1 MIGRVT
7 QQTVQRSTLANL
19 QLNLSKVSDLQSRMS
34 GGKKIT
40 KASDDPAG
48 AAQAL
53 ALRAQTRATQQYGRN
68 ADDGIGWLST
78 ADTALQSSV
87 TQLRRARDLTVQSGS
102 GALSAAGRE
111 AIATEIDGIRDGLL
125 GLANTSYLGRSVF
138 AGTSDAG
145 AAFTDSASATPYSWT
160 GTTGASVQRRLS
172 ADTTVRADVDGT
184 AAFGEGSSSVFA
196 LLDSISS
203 DLRAGVDVTP
213 RLNEIDSRMSTMLGE
228 LSGVGTRYNQITA
241 AQDTQAKSLQ
251 DLATRQSG
259 VEDVD
264 LSQTIVEL
272 QMQEVAYQGALGATA
287 RVLQPT
293 LMDFLK

>member
-48 AAQAL
+48 TAQAL
-53 ALRAQTRATQQYGRN
+53 ALRAQTRATQQYRRN

-102 GALSAAGRE
+102 GAMSAAGRE

-125 GLANTSYLGRSVF
+125 SLANTTTSGDRSSP
-138 AGTSDAG
+138 ARPTPGWRSPTRRRRRRTPGPAPPARACSDG
-145 AAFTDSASATPYSWT
+145 SARTPPCGPTPTAPPRSAT
-160 GTTGASVQRRLS
+160 
-172 ADTTVRADVDGT
+172 
-184 AAFGEGSSSVFA
+184 GSTSVFA
-196 LLDSISS
+196 LLDNISS
-203 DLRAGVDVTP
+203 DLRAGVDADTP
-213 RLNEIDSRMSTMLGE
+213 ARPRSTPGCRRC
-228 LSGVGTRYNQITA
+228 SASSPASAPATTR
-241 AQDTQAKSLQ
+241 
-251 DLATRQSG
+251 
-259 VEDVD
+259 
-264 LSQTIVEL
+264 
-272 QMQEVAYQGALGATA
+272 
-287 RVLQPT
+287 
-293 LMDFLK
+293 

>member
-1 MIGRVT
+1 
-7 QQTVQRSTLANL
+7 
-19 QLNLSKVSDLQSRMS
+19 MS

-53 ALRAQTRATQQYGRN
+53 TLRAQTRATKQYGRN

-78 ADTALQSSV
+78 ADTALQSGI

-102 GALSAAGRE
+102 GALSASGRE
-111 AIATEIDGIRDGLL
+111 AIATEIDGLRNGLL
-125 GLANTSYLGRSVF
+125 SLANTAYLGRSIF

-145 AAFTDSASATPYSWT
+145 AAFTDSTSATPYSWT

-184 AAFGEGSSSVFA
+184 AAFGEGSTSVFA

-203 DLRAGVDVTP
+203 EVRAGVDATP
-213 RLNEIDSRMSTMLGE
+213 RLDEIDSRMSAMLGE
-228 LSGVGTRYNQITA
+228 LSGVGARYNEVTA
-241 AQDTQAKSLQ
+241 AQDSQASSLQ

-259 VEDVD
+259 VEDIDLAQTVVD
-264 LSQTIVEL
+264 L

-293 LMDFLK
+293 LMDFLR